1 MTDQT
6 PPTDRPLT
14 AGDWIEW
21 HGGENP
27 VPGQMVVCCYEDG
40 STDDHPWPS
49 EEVAWGAE
57 LDGTTHLSSYRLV
70 RPATSAASEGALA
83 ALICAI
89 LEDEGGSGAPWSVI
103 ADRIAASIIDENH
116 LAVSSWTVRAAL
128 EKIAGEQQYRSG
140 YCQTDITVEP
150 ALSADEA
157 QSLARETLAAL
168 ASPPVSERERELEGA
183 LAPFAEIGQWFFA
196 RDLPD
201 ETPVVEITG
210 LSGRTFLTRGM
221 FKAAHSAL
229 TPQPAGEGK

>member
-14 AGDWIEW
+14 AGDCYDE
-21 HGGENP
+21 HQ
-27 VPGQMVVCCYEDG
+27 PGCDCVIAQQTASE
-40 STDDHPWPS
+40 TPS
-49 EEVAWGAE
+49 Y
-57 LDGTTHLSSYRLV
+57 LDRLS

-128 EKIAGEQQYRSG
+128 ERIAGEQQYRSG

-183 LAPFAEIGQWFFA
+183 LREDAVSLLRHVHDRLVDDDKFDTLRLSINSAIRTYLA
-196 RDLPD
+196 
-201 ETPVVEITG
+201 ITV
-210 LSGRTFLTRGM
+210 
-221 FKAAHSAL
+221 
-229 TPQPAGEGK
+229 QPAGEGK